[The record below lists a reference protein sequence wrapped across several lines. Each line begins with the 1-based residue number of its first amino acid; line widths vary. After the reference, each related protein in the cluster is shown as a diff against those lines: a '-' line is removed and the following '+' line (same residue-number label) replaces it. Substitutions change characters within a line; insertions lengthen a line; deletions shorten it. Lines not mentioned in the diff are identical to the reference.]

1 MEDERSFKC
10 AFDIKQ
16 LKRSLLSAAQ
26 DAKDIE
32 KLNNTLLS
40 CGFETGTPF
49 Y

>member
-1 MEDERSFKC
+1 MEDERFFKC

-32 KLNNTLLS
+32 NETKLLS